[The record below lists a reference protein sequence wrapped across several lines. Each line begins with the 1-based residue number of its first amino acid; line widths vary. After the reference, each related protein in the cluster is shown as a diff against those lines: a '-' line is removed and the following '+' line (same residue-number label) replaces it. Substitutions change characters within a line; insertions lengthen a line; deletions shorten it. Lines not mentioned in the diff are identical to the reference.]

1 MDIMDEVCTVYR
13 TMAYLSKKWSMLI
26 LLELYKRGDD
36 TEGWMR
42 FSEIRFSMSDITPK
56 ILSERLKELEGEGL
70 VEKRVTVDSFPIKS
84 EYRLTES
91 ALELMAVVHDLK
103 MWALKW
109 KIDNIPCMKQDCRN
123 CTL

>member
-109 KIDNIPCMKQDCRN
+109 KIDNVPCMKQDCRN

>member
-26 LLELYKRGDD
+26 LLELYKCGDD

-109 KIDNIPCMKQDCRN
+109 KIDNVPCMKQDCRN

>member
-109 KIDNIPCMKQDCRN
+109 KIDNVTCMKQDCRN

>member
-1 MDIMDEVCTVYR
+1 MDEVCTVYR

-109 KIDNIPCMKQDCRN
+109 KIDNVPCMKQDCRN

>member
-42 FSEIRFSMSDITPK
+42 FSEIRISMSDITPK

-109 KIDNIPCMKQDCRN
+109 KIDNVPCMKQDCRN